1 MRSSLFLTKVEQAP
15 DNLLFRFSLA
25 QALYQENNYEE
36 ACEHLQVCCD
46 GRKDWMLAKILLGK
60 SLLALGKTDDARPV
74 LQAALALAIEQN
86 HDDPADEL
94 RTLLAADTASKQ
106 TGP

>member
-1 MRSSLFLTKVEQAP
+1 MRSTLFRTKVEQAP

-60 SLLALGKTDDARPV
+60 VLLALGRKQEARPV
-74 LQAALALAIEQN
+74 LEEALLLAIEQH

-94 RTLLAADTASKQ
+94 RTLLAQED
-106 TGP
+106 

>member
-1 MRSSLFLTKVEQAP
+1 MRSSLFRTKVEQAP

-25 QALYQENNYEE
+25 QALYQENDYEK

-60 SLLALGKTDDARPV
+60 ALLALGRKQEAQPV
-74 LQAALALAIEQN
+74 LEEALHLAIEQH

-94 RTLLAADTASKQ
+94 RTLLRQED
-106 TGP
+106 